1 MKILTWIPTLGGSIG
16 ITSTLR
22 VFDYQSNILSRIAL
36 FWWTTLGF
44 SYLSTYSYTP
54 FDPNRIFFPFF
65 FSFNYFHEFFRY
77 KKVPLEMTFI
87 EPVNDCCK
95 MFKIIYIYICTFVY
109 IEWDKKS
116 GVKYQSSKI
125 NEYFSRIVKTY
136 HFTFQFSL
144 FAKSLQIS

>member
-65 FSFNYFHEFFRY
+65 FYLIIFMNFSDI
-77 KKVPLEMTFI
+77 KKYHLKWRLSSLSMIAVKCSKL
-87 EPVNDCCK
+87 
-95 MFKIIYIYICTFVY
+95 YIYICTFVY

-136 HFTFQFSL
+136 HFAFQFSL

>member
-1 MKILTWIPTLGGSIG
+1 MDSDTWRIHRDNIDIKGVRLSEQYFIAYRVILMNDTWLFVSLYIFVHPIWS
-16 ITSTLR
+16 
-22 VFDYQSNILSRIAL
+22 QSY
-36 FWWTTLGF
+36 FF
-44 SYLSTYSYTP
+44 S
-54 FDPNRIFFPFF
+54 FF
-65 FSFNYFHEFFRY
+65 FLFNYFHEFFRY

-136 HFTFQFSL
+136 HFAFQFSL

>member
-1 MKILTWIPTLGGSIG
+1 MDSDTWRIHRDNIDIKGVRLSEQYFIAYRVILMNDTWLFVSLYIFVHPIWS
-16 ITSTLR
+16 
-22 VFDYQSNILSRIAL
+22 QS
-36 FWWTTLGF
+36 
-44 SYLSTYSYTP
+44 Y
-54 FDPNRIFFPFF
+54 FF
-65 FSFNYFHEFFRY
+65 FLFFFLFNYFHEFFRY

-95 MFKIIYIYICTFVY
+95 MFKIIYICMFVY

-125 NEYFSRIVKTY
+125 NEYFSRIVKTF